1 MTNCSGDHILIRND
15 NKATICLPCPICG
28 EDMIPSPPCGSI
40 LTRDRVIECR
50 PPLTKVLMG
59 SKHVNWTAR
68 LSLDVR
74 DIYEEEE
81 LEDSYPSEIAGSFLS
96 PAQEAR
102 GMTTVT
108 PPTQTSFSN
117 TFHRRRQRRV
127 INPIFPTDQQATPRP
142 IPRPPVAVKTWP
154 EQSIPE
160 QTNKGSSN
168 FTASSQDFSV
178 SCVLGGFLGTSL
190 SLACL
195 LLGSALFQKCR
206 GWYRLNGTELPE
218 SKIESKNYFTEKSKI
233 LAKNT

>member
-1 MTNCSGDHILIRND
+1 
-15 NKATICLPCPICG
+15 
-28 EDMIPSPPCGSI
+28 
-40 LTRDRVIECR
+40 
-50 PPLTKVLMG
+50 MG
-59 SKHVNWTAR
+59 SKHVNWTVWP
-68 LSLDVR
+68 SLDVR
-74 DIYEEEE
+74 DIYEEAE
-81 LEDSYPSEIAGSFLS
+81 LEDSYLSEIDGSFLS

-117 TFHRRRQRRV
+117 TFHRRGQRRV

-142 IPRPPVAVKTWP
+142 IARPPVAAKTWP
-154 EQSIPE
+154 EQPIPE
-160 QTNKGSSN
+160 QTKKGSSN

-206 GWYRLNGTELPE
+206 GWHRLNGTELPE
-218 SKIESKNYFTEKSKI
+218 SKIEGKNYFTEKPKI